1 MVDPINLSILCVHQ
15 NEPSCAP
22 LRDLLAGHA
31 KALGAE
37 YVDYPTAGGSY
48 VESYLDKALQECSRG
63 YILRIDDDESLST
76 ALVGWLL
83 LGRFRKHPHWK
94 FPRMHLWADR
104 ATTGYE
110 YLDHPR
116 LFPDHQTRCSIHL
129 MSGGRRAIHAG
140 SPFGGGELAPCAIL
154 HHKFQVKTRDERRAI
169 WERYERLQ
177 PGAGLPM
184 RIFSEPEAELT
195 EFPVKPVGDGSV
207 RE

>member
-1 MVDPINLSILCVHQ
+1 MINLSILCIHQ
-15 NEPSCAP
+15 QEPSCAD
-22 LRDLLAGHA
+22 LRRVLANQA
-31 KALGAE
+31 QAIGAE
-37 YVDYPTAGGSY
+37 YVNYPTAGGSY
-48 VESYLDKALQECSRG
+48 VESYLDKALQECSRS
-63 YILRIDDDESLST
+63 YILRIDDDESLSESLI
-76 ALVGWLL
+76 AWLQKEKFL
-83 LGRFRKHPHWK
+83 AHPHWK
-94 FPRMHLWADR
+94 FPRMHLWGSWKSNDQ
-104 ATTGYE
+104 

-129 MSGGRRAIHAG
+129 MSGGRRTIHAG
-140 SPFGGGELAPCAIL
+140 SPYGGGELAPCAIL

-207 RE
+207 KQ